1 MSGKL
6 MIGWSEKDITPQKR
20 VKLAGQFYER
30 ISEYVETPISVT
42 AMAVESGSDQAVFC
56 SCDLLNVSSEMVEM
70 AREKIKGKAAGLDT
84 GKVIVS
90 ATHTHTSILYY
101 KKPLSSGADVLYKYL
116 PEEKKIN
123 SHTPDDV
130 MDGKEAT
137 QFLAQKIS
145 EAVIEAW
152 NNRKSAYMANEFGRA
167 VVGHCRRVVYDDGT
181 SKMWGDTNSANFAE
195 LESGNDSGI
204 ELLYTFD
211 GDKNL
216 SGVVINIACPSQV
229 VEQRSFISSD
239 YWGKVKLLLR
249 EKFGDDLYIL
259 GLCGAGGDQ
268 CPRDMVRWVDPLT
281 PIDDPNVKRE
291 NVIKRKAD
299 VSMYDIEGT
308 WEIGKRVSRVVE
320 DRYQS
325 AKDEMKNTAE
335 LEHKVFNI
343 DFPVRKVTITE
354 YNEAKKTLEEYVRY
368 SGKEKFDFNDKA
380 YMHVCAGVLERFE
393 LQKEHNLYAAEIHVV
408 RLGNIAFTTN
418 PFELFLNY
426 GLQIKARSKAEQ
438 TFVIQL
444 ACDTGGYLPTKK
456 AEEGG
461 HYSAYVSSGITGHEG
476 GELLVRKTLDVINEL
491 GSVK

>member
-1 MSGKL
+1 
-6 MIGWSEKDITPQKR
+6 
-20 VKLAGQFYER
+20 
-30 ISEYVETPISVT
+30 
-42 AMAVESGSDQAVFC
+42 
-56 SCDLLNVSSEMVEM
+56 
-70 AREKIKGKAAGLDT
+70 
-84 GKVIVS
+84 
-90 ATHTHTSILYY
+90 
-101 KKPLSSGADVLYKYL
+101 
-116 PEEKKIN
+116 
-123 SHTPDDV
+123 
-130 MDGKEAT
+130 
-137 QFLAQKIS
+137 
-145 EAVIEAW
+145 
-152 NNRKSAYMANEFGRA
+152 
-167 VVGHCRRVVYDDGT
+167 
-181 SKMWGDTNSANFAE
+181 
-195 LESGNDSGI
+195 
-204 ELLYTFD
+204 
-211 GDKNL
+211 
-216 SGVVINIACPSQV
+216 
-229 VEQRSFISSD
+229 
-239 YWGKVKLLLR
+239 
-249 EKFGDDLYIL
+249 
-259 GLCGAGGDQ
+259 
-268 CPRDMVRWVDPLT
+268 
-281 PIDDPNVKRE
+281 
-291 NVIKRKAD
+291 
-299 VSMYDIEGT
+299 MYDIEGT

-491 GSVK
+491 WED